1 MDVNK
6 LTKAYVRLR
15 DAKLE
20 LKKKF
25 DEEEAKFKAK
35 LELLEAQMLKFLN
48 ESKLDSVKTPSGT
61 FYRQEEITPTGSDWQ
76 AFYDWIKENDGF
88 EFLERRI
95 KKTAIKEYMDANEGG
110 IPPGVSVYREFS
122 VRVRRG

>member
-61 FYRQEEITPTGSDWQ
+61 FYRQEEITHTGSDWQ